1 MGWLRNVCLEQDA
14 SLHAHDRA
22 RPTRATCVQCRLP
35 AKTTLVSRRIVLAQ
49 LEGSGRGAL
58 ASMNPRSYEDLV
70 GLIQEHPMTD
80 GDAWLKMLLVKNEM
94 LGAGMTLRCCRSLLR
109 PGRTL

>member
-1 MGWLRNVCLEQDA
+1 M
-14 SLHAHDRA
+14 
-22 RPTRATCVQCRLP
+22 P
-35 AKTTLVSRRIVLAQ
+35 RRIVLAQ

-80 GDAWLKMLLVKNEM
+80 GDAWLKLLIVKNEM
-94 LGAGMTLRCCRSLLR
+94 LGVGIVFAAAHHCCVHAAPCDSRDSTLYALSCCLHHS
-109 PGRTL
+109 GADHGSTCHI